1 MLYASRVAGQHR
13 KRNVRQCQ
21 LPVPESDR
29 RSLEKAGPR
38 PFRRSGAPTRPPLR
52 TKSDCSQA
60 RVLAMIRVIRGRVR
74 SVWRPPSRPSHHR
87 PLMARLRCGDGPG
100 PARGPS
106 LSPTHPGAGRTA
118 LSSRYDTE
126 NSTRLR
132 VALEPK
138 TDVAAFCNPALAAFP
153 SRAVSRSLPGHG
165 LGHAAGPPGFNI
177 T

>member
-1 MLYASRVAGQHR
+1 MTLDEMSEPVNIVLYASRVAGQHR

-106 LSPTHPGAGRTA
+106 LSRTHPGAGRTA
-118 LSSRYDTE
+118 LRLSSPPHADAAPADSRRRFRQPDTH
-126 NSTRLR
+126 
-132 VALEPK
+132 PGG
-138 TDVAAFCNPALAAFP
+138 
-153 SRAVSRSLPGHG
+153 SRCPVRTLVGG
-165 LGHAAGPPGFNI
+165 WNRD
-177 T
+177 